1 MREFVAVRVEEGYH
15 GRGGVRSGRLLE
27 LLVKD
32 GWGFVRRG
40 QCKKRAAAVV
50 ATRRMYG
57 NSLGFLRRLADAA
70 GSGGTVGR
78 RRTMGHSGLQT
89 RSEGADASLREVVG
103 GRDDTV
109 WTGGPLLVRWERRL
123 GAWYEDWDV
132 VFVVVN
138 VVAGVSP
145 DVSDV

>member
-1 MREFVAVRVEEGYH
+1 
-15 GRGGVRSGRLLE
+15 
-27 LLVKD
+27 
-32 GWGFVRRG
+32 
-40 QCKKRAAAVV
+40 
-50 ATRRMYG
+50 
-57 NSLGFLRRLADAA
+57 
-70 GSGGTVGR
+70 
-78 RRTMGHSGLQT
+78 MGHSGLEM

-109 WTGGPLLVRWERRL
+109 WTCGPLLVRWERRL
-123 GAWYEDWDV
+123 GAWYEDWDI